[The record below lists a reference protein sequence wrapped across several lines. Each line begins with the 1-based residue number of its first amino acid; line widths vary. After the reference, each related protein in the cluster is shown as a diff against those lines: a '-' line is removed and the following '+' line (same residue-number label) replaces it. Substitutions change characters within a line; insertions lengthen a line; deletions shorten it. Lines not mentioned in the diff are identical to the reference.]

1 MVYCAVQSCK
11 NTSAKLKKDKHG
23 ITFHRFP
30 QDTDRRRQWEIS
42 VNRGNKWSS
51 TKCSVVCSEHFDAQ
65 DFYLTESGLRRLC
78 INAVPSINISICQS
92 PAPTISNIPIVDI
105 KPTDTE
111 EVIQL
116 KFKVRRLEVIAENR
130 KRRLYLLWQ
139 GRKRMRTKL
148 DNMKNIIKHLISASQ
163 LLPEHNS
170 EDFINPDFGHSK

>member
-1 MVYCAVQSCK
+1 MVNCAVQSCR

-30 QDTDRRRQWEIS
+30 RDPDRRRQWEVS
-42 VNRGNKWSS
+42 VNREKKWTS
-51 TKCSVVCSEHFDAQ
+51 TTSSVVCSEHFDAQ

-78 INAVPSINISICQS
+78 INAVPSINISICQT
-92 PAPTISNIPIVDI
+92 PAPTISNQPIVDI

-116 KFKVRRLEVIAENR
+116 KLKVRRLEVIAENR

-139 GRKRMRTKL
+139 GRKRLRKKL
-148 DNMKNIIKHLISASQ
+148 DSMKTIIKHLIRHRQVSS
-163 LLPEHNS
+163 S
-170 EDFINPDFGHSK
+170 